1 MIEFPIKVE
10 NVVAFA
16 VLGVKIVL
24 NKLVV
29 KMENTEYEPEQF
41 PGLVYRIKDPRAAA
55 LIFSSGKIVCTG
67 AKSIEMAKEAMRKIV
82 KDIEKTGIKM
92 PTKFDISIENIV
104 ASTQIAVKPKIM
116 LEDIAIQMED
126 VEYEPEQFPGLVYRM
141 KSPRTAFLLFGSG
154 KIICTGGRNLKD
166 INIALNNFKKSLEG
180 IGLKVKPMK
189 PEKKNIEG
197 TDPKVKPKKK

>member
-1 MIEFPIKVE
+1 MLEFYIKVE

-16 VLGVKIVL
+16 VLGKKITL
-24 NKLVV
+24 NKLVE

-67 AKSIEMAKEAMRKIV
+67 AKSISMAKEAMKKIV
-82 KDIEKTGIKM
+82 NDIRKTGTSM
-92 PTKFDISIENIV
+92 PRKFKINIENIV
-104 ASTQIAVKPKIM
+104 ASTKIEVKPKLM
-116 LEDIAIQMED
+116 LDEIAISLEE

-154 KIICTGGRNLKD
+154 KIICTGGRNLED
-166 INIALNNFKKSLEG
+166 INTALNNFKKRLEG
-180 IGLKVKPMK
+180 IGLKVKPIK
-189 PEKKNIEG
+189 DIK
-197 TDPKVKPKKK
+197 

>member
-1 MIEFPIKVE
+1 VLEFYIKVE

-16 VLGVKIVL
+16 VLGKKITL
-24 NKLVV
+24 NKLVE

-67 AKSIEMAKEAMRKIV
+67 AKSISMAKEAMKKIV
-82 KDIEKTGIKM
+82 NDIRKTGTSM
-92 PTKFDISIENIV
+92 PRKFKINIENIV
-104 ASTQIAVKPKIM
+104 ASTKIEVKPKLM
-116 LEDIAIQMED
+116 LDEIAISLEE

-154 KIICTGGRNLKD
+154 KIICTGGRNLED
-166 INIALNNFKKSLEG
+166 INTALNNFKKRLEG
-180 IGLKVKPMK
+180 IGLKVKPIK
-189 PEKKNIEG
+189 DIK
-197 TDPKVKPKKK
+197 

>member
-1 MIEFPIKVE
+1 MVEFHIKVE

-16 VLGVKIVL
+16 VLGKRIVL
-24 NKLVV
+24 NKLVE

-67 AKSIEMAKEAMRKIV
+67 AKSIAMSKEAMRKIV
-82 KDIEKTGIKM
+82 LDIKKTGTAM
-92 PTKFDISIENIV
+92 PTKFNITIENIV
-104 ASTQIAVKPKIM
+104 ASTKIDVKPRLM
-116 LEDIAIQMED
+116 LEEIAMSLEE

-154 KIICTGGRNLKD
+154 KIICTGGRSLED
-166 INIALNNFKKSLEG
+166 INTALNNFRKRLQS
-180 IGLKVKPMK
+180 IGLKVKPAK
-189 PEKKNIEG
+189 
-197 TDPKVKPKKK
+197 DDKPKIKD